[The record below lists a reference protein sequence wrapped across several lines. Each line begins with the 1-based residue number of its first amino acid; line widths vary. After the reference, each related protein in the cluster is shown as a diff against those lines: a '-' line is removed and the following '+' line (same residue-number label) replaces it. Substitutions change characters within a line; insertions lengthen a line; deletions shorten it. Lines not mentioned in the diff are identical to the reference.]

1 MTARTTEARTTART
15 EARTTKTAATGR
27 DARTAKVPARP
38 ARRSRADSETDDSP
52 EDRLRADRIDETL
65 TRLTAAHAGLVLGRY
80 DETDGEDDEDEDD
93 DTRAPRARPAVRVG
107 RYAVAAVALLL
118 VLAAGVGWVGRTR
131 LDGAL
136 TQVAAVDVAP
146 DGVLD
151 AVAQTGDEN
160 VLVVAIDS
168 GGSAGATTRANTV
181 TVVHRDARGD
191 RTVAVTLPPQLEI
204 TRPPC
209 ERWDP
214 AAAAYLGQTVPAEPR
229 TTFDSAYAVGGPLCA
244 TRAAQQ
250 VTGLAITRFVA
261 VDLAATSALVEAV
274 GGVQVC
280 VEQPVLDSVLG
291 PVVATAGT
299 DAFNGARAATLVR
312 AADVRGEPAGGAA
325 LVQRQQRVLAA
336 ALERALSPTALLH
349 PGRVGRLLPALGT
362 AVVSTGTGVADLLA
376 LSSAPGEVRAV
387 PTEPQ
392 ENSRGN
398 VEMRKTEAQALF
410 TAVRTDAPLP
420 ARDEAAATASAP
432 ADVTADVLNASGRD
446 GLAAEVGGHPRRP
459 GLPHRGGAERGP
471 ARARHRRPLL
481 PGPSGTGPAA
491 CRGGAVGERG
501 ARSRHHRGAAARA
514 RPVVRRHGPRLHRPG
529 GSRRRSRPHRPRPA
543 AERRPPFT
551 GGSPAAPASPERRN
565 YARRMRD
572 AYQEQLTA
580 LGDAL
585 ADMCLQTAVAME
597 DATRA
602 LLEADLQLAE
612 QVIAD
617 DVRIDDLRAAA
628 EEKAFGLLA
637 LQAPVATDLRVVI
650 SAIHGAGDIER
661 MGDLALHVAQ
671 AARRRHPQ
679 LGAARRGGALLRR
692 DGEDRRRA
700 RAQGRPRSSAAATSR
715 WPRTLEADDDAMDDL
730 HRHLF
735 SVLMAPSWSHGVGA
749 GGRRHP
755 ARPVLR
761 ALRGS
766 RRHGR
771 APRRLRRDRS
781 DARPAGGLTRARWP
795 RPPFPSSS
803 SSSPGCSGRCARKRR
818 RTLRDAV
825 RRPAG
830 RPPAAGREDRRR

>member
-1 MTARTTEARTTART
+1 MPDRPPAGRADVHRLDPGNAGPGRAGPGLDRHAPAQFDVARPPTPHAPAGFDVTRPPAPHVADVPRASGRERPLTEDERDPVRKADDLPPEASRPGRRRAADDDEIPVEESARGRSGRPATDAALPADPPVEPPDGAEPDSDDDEQPATGRRRGRKRATDPGARAVGTSGTGRSVARARAEARTAKVRARADEPAPAGDTPARTPAKVTAATEART

-38 ARRSRADSETDDSP
+38 ARRSRADSEADDSP

-446 GLAAEVGGHPRRP
+446 GLAAEVAGTLGDLGFRTAEVRNAGQPALDTVVRFSPDRAEQAQLLAAAVPSASAVPDP
-459 GLPHRGGAERGP
+459 GTTGVLQLVLGRSFDGTVRASTAPEAPDAAPP
-471 ARARHRRPLL
+471 A
-481 PGPSGTGPAA
+481 PAA
-491 CRGGAVGERG
+491 TCG
-501 ARSRHHRGAAARA
+501 
-514 RPVVRRHGPRLHRPG
+514 
-529 GSRRRSRPHRPRPA
+529 
-543 AERRPPFT
+543 
-551 GGSPAAPASPERRN
+551 
-565 YARRMRD
+565 
-572 AYQEQLTA
+572 
-580 LGDAL
+580 
-585 ADMCLQTAVAME
+585 
-597 DATRA
+597 
-602 LLEADLQLAE
+602 
-612 QVIAD
+612 
-617 DVRIDDLRAAA
+617 
-628 EEKAFGLLA
+628 
-637 LQAPVATDLRVVI
+637 
-650 SAIHGAGDIER
+650 
-661 MGDLALHVAQ
+661 
-671 AARRRHPQ
+671 
-679 LGAARRGGALLRR
+679 
-692 DGEDRRRA
+692 
-700 RAQGRPRSSAAATSR
+700 
-715 WPRTLEADDDAMDDL
+715 
-730 HRHLF
+730 
-735 SVLMAPSWSHGVGA
+735 
-749 GGRRHP
+749 
-755 ARPVLR
+755 
-761 ALRGS
+761 
-766 RRHGR
+766 
-771 APRRLRRDRS
+771 
-781 DARPAGGLTRARWP
+781 
-795 RPPFPSSS
+795 
-803 SSSPGCSGRCARKRR
+803 
-818 RTLRDAV
+818 
-825 RRPAG
+825 
-830 RPPAAGREDRRR
+830 

>member
-1 MTARTTEARTTART
+1 M
-15 EARTTKTAATGR
+15 
-27 DARTAKVPARP
+27 
-38 ARRSRADSETDDSP
+38 
-52 EDRLRADRIDETL
+52 
-65 TRLTAAHAGLVLGRY
+65 
-80 DETDGEDDEDEDD
+80 
-93 DTRAPRARPAVRVG
+93 
-107 RYAVAAVALLL
+107 
-118 VLAAGVGWVGRTR
+118 LAAGLGWVGRTR

-160 VLVVAIDS
+160 VLVLATDS

-191 RTVAVTLPPQLEI
+191 RTVAVTLPPRLEI

-229 TTFDSAYAVGGPLCA
+229 TTFDSAYAVGGPRCA

-349 PGRVGRLLPALGT
+349 PGRVERPAARAGHRGRVDGHGRRRPA
-362 AVVSTGTGVADLLA
+362 
-376 LSSAPGEVRAV
+376 RAV
-387 PTEPQ
+387 ERARRGARGADRAAGQQPGQPSRCARPRRRRSSPPCGPTP
-392 ENSRGN
+392 RC
-398 VEMRKTEAQALF
+398 RP
-410 TAVRTDAPLP
+410 RTRPRP
-420 ARDEAAATASAP
+420 PRPRP

-446 GLAAEVGGHPRRP
+446 GLAAEVAGTLGDLGFRTAEVRNAGQPALDTVVRFSPDRADQAQLLAAAVPSASAVPDPGTTGVLQLVLGRSFDGTVRASTAPEARRRRP
-459 GLPHRGGAERGP
+459 GRTGRDLRLSVGHRSPAVHPPLPLR
-471 ARARHRRPLL
+471 
-481 PGPSGTGPAA
+481 PSG
-491 CRGGAVGERG
+491 
-501 ARSRHHRGAAARA
+501 
-514 RPVVRRHGPRLHRPG
+514 
-529 GSRRRSRPHRPRPA
+529 
-543 AERRPPFT
+543 
-551 GGSPAAPASPERRN
+551 RN
-565 YARRMRD
+565 YARPMRD

-597 DATRA
+597 HATRA

-617 DVRIDDLRAAA
+617 DVRIDDLRVAA

-679 LGAARRGGALLRR
+679 LVLPDEVAPYFAEMGKIAH
-692 DGEDRRRA
+692 RA
-700 RAQGRPRSSAAATSR
+700 RAQGGRGHPQPRRRDGRARSRPTTTRWTTCTGTCSACSWRRAGATASARRSTSPCSAGSTSATRTTPSRSRAASSTSSPAGCPARWRSDSRPMAPPALPQLLEQLSELLGQMCTEAATNPARCRRRACWTAACGWPRRSSPS
-715 WPRTLEADDDAMDDL
+715 DAM
-730 HRHLF
+730 
-735 SVLMAPSWSHGVGA
+735 GE
-749 GGRRHP
+749 
-755 ARPVLR
+755 LR
-761 ALRGS
+761 AAVEQVATDALLFHAPVAGDLRTVVSAIRVVRATWSGWGCSPGTWRRRRCAGS
-766 RRHGR
+766 RG
-771 APRRLRRDRS
+771 
-781 DARPAGGLTRARWP
+781 ARC
-795 RPPFPSSS
+795 PS
-803 SSSPGCSGRCARKRR
+803 RCA
-818 RTLRDAV
+818 
-825 RRPAG
+825 
-830 RPPAAGREDRRR
+830 PPSPR